1 MNQNEVKK
9 AHEIS
14 KFKQYDKKIA
24 SEMQNYNP
32 FGKGGAGAPL
42 RDSDGKVLAERV
54 GYFSESRTVVP
65 ERDLMS

>member
-1 MNQNEVKK
+1 
-9 AHEIS
+9 
-14 KFKQYDKKIA
+14 
-24 SEMQNYNP
+24 MQNYNP